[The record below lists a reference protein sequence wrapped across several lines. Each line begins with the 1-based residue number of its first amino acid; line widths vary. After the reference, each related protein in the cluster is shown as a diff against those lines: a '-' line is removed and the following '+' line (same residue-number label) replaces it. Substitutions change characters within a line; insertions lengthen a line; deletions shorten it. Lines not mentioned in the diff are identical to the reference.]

1 MTAKL
6 DKMPR
11 YKLIIEYDGAP
22 FFGWQVQ
29 ETLPS
34 VQGALEA
41 AVKAMTGADA
51 RVHGA
56 GRTDAGVHARG
67 QVAHVDI
74 EKQFPPGRF
83 RDGLN
88 AHLRPHPIAVLEA
101 EIVPNTFEARFSC
114 LPMIS
119 PLFFGVRMSDSAT
132 VTPERVAQWN
142 PASLMRSSAAATS
155 TLG

>member
-41 AVKAMTGADA
+41 AVKAMTGADV

-74 EKQFPPGRF
+74 DE
-83 RDGLN
+83 
-88 AHLRPHPIAVLEA
+88 AVSAGPFSRRLECA
-101 EIVPNTFEARFSC
+101 
-114 LPMIS
+114 
-119 PLFFGVRMSDSAT
+119 SA
-132 VTPERVAQWN
+132 
-142 PASLMRSSAAATS
+142 PASGGGARGGHRA
-155 TLG
+155 